1 MGPADGTGGHQAHN
15 KGQGDDSPTT
25 MAGDGTAEGCV
36 AAFCLTN
43 RVLALG
49 LFAAVLG
56 LAASIWFSDWA
67 HERVRDGFTLGGFP
81 LFAGSLMG
89 LSLLV
94 MIFDGQAHE
103 TTAAMRGFRPFD
115 LVVVLAAT
123 ALVSICFIAIPW
135 IGFVPAITV
144 LVFVGSFGLGFRP
157 AWIAL
162 AVALATSIGLRVLL
176 LALGM
181 NVADGPLGSLLSG
194 GWHV

>member
-1 MGPADGTGGHQAHN
+1 MGSEDLADSERIRAKDATASSGSRTADEGGAGPASGRFG
-15 KGQGDDSPTT
+15 
-25 MAGDGTAEGCV
+25 
-36 AAFCLTN
+36 LTN
-43 RVLALG
+43 RWLGVGLLVLVLCLG
-49 LFAAVLG
+49 
-56 LAASIWFSDWA
+56 ASIWFSDWA
-67 HERVRDGFTLGGFP
+67 HEHVRDGFTLGGFP
-81 LFAGSLMG
+81 LFAVSLMG

-94 MIFDGQAHE
+94 MVFDGQAHE
-103 TTAAMRGFRPFD
+103 TTPAVRGFRPFN
-115 LVVVLAAT
+115 LLVVLAAT
-123 ALVSICFIAIPW
+123 ALVSICFVAIPW

-144 LVFVGSFGLGFRP
+144 LVFVGSLGLGFRP